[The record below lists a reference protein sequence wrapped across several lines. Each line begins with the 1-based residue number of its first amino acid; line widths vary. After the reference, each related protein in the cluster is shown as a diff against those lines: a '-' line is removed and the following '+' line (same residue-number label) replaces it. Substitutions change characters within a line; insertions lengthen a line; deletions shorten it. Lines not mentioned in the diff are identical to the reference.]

1 MGRLLTTAHRH
12 HLPSPVLPII
22 DPLATIGLVDA
33 VAAVARG
40 GAGWVEYRD
49 KKADDRRA
57 HERAVALVAACRELG
72 VRLLINDRVDV
83 ALATGA
89 DGVHLGQDD
98 LPVAAARELLGDRAI
113 IGISVDTVEE
123 AMAAEALPVDYIA
136 IGPVFGTS
144 SKPDAGRVIGL
155 DGVRAAAIAISKPL
169 VAVGGIDLSNAEDVV
184 AAGCDCVAVLSALF
198 GSRGPEDATRR
209 LIEAAE
215 AALERRGD

>member
-1 MGRLLTTAHRH
+1 M
-12 HLPSPVLPII
+12 LPII
-22 DPLATIGLVDA
+22 DPLATIALVDA

-40 GAGWVEYRD
+40 GARWVEYRD
-49 KKADDRRA
+49 KKANDHRA
-57 HERAVALVAACRELG
+57 HERAVALVGACREFD

-98 LPVAAARELLGDRAI
+98 LPAAAARELLGDRAI

-123 AMAAEALPVDYIA
+123 ALAAEALPVDYIA
-136 IGPVFGTS
+136 IGPVFATS

-155 DGVRAAAIAISKPL
+155 DGVRTAAIVISKPL
-169 VAVGGIDLSNAEDVV
+169 VAVGGIDLSNVGDVV

-215 AALERRGD
+215 AALQRRGD